1 MQRARDS
8 VAYLIQLTIII
19 RCRGYYESKFVF
31 APRVLMEKVEWNVW
45 AKERQL
51 HLAQKDLKKLKEQ
64 LKNAETTKA
73 QVLVE
78 LEKAK
83 RVVEDLSQKLKV
95 LGESRE
101 SAIQA
106 TEASK
111 NQAKQLKEEKCGDPG
126 GTNGAWKEELE
137 TAVNNYA
144 SVITELDVAKK
155 ELSKIRQ
162 GYDLSSEARVSAL
175 KQAAEAED
183 AMKANTKRACEL
195 SKEIL
200 AVQES
205 VEKTNAEFVQAH
217 QLQEE
222 TLAKQKVLR
231 QSYEAIL
238 EESKKKL
245 LDLKKE
251 FNPELTKNLEVQP
264 SLDAWWKLLG
274 WSWRMVEL
282 RKSKSELE
290 ARVASEE
297 MILTLKQL
305 LSETENAKRETEDM
319 KSEAAELKMEDAVTK
334 LVLEDAE
341 TKLKGVLEEVEAA
354 KAAEASAL
362 DQIKVLS
369 MRTSPSHSSTSEPG
383 ARITISREEFETLV
397 KKVEESDKLAD
408 IKVAAAT
415 AQVEVAKASENEFL
429 KRAEAAKR
437 TVEGELRKWREQ
449 EQKKA
454 AEAAS
459 RILAETLM
467 SPELSPQHYRIQM
480 QTRKRNHVGG
490 GSSS

>member
-1 MQRARDS
+1 MFLWFVILYS
-8 VAYLIQLTIII
+8 VWEK
-19 RCRGYYESKFVF
+19 ESQV
-31 APRVLMEKVEWNVW
+31 N
-45 AKERQL
+45 
-51 HLAQKDLKKLKEQ
+51 LAHKDLKKLKEQ

-95 LGESRE
+95 LSESRE

-111 NQAKQLKEEKCGDPG
+111 SQAKQLKEEKCGDPD
-126 GTNGAWKEELE
+126 GTNHAWKEELE
-137 TAVNNYA
+137 TAVNNFA
-144 SVITELDVAKK
+144 SVITELDVAKQ

-162 GYDLSSEARVSAL
+162 GYDLSLEARVSAL
-175 KQAAEAED
+175 KQTAEAED

-274 WSWRMVEL
+274 WSWRM
-282 RKSKSELE
+282 
-290 ARVASEE
+290 
-297 MILTLKQL
+297 
-305 LSETENAKRETEDM
+305 
-319 KSEAAELKMEDAVTK
+319 
-334 LVLEDAE
+334 
-341 TKLKGVLEEVEAA
+341 
-354 KAAEASAL
+354 
-362 DQIKVLS
+362 
-369 MRTSPSHSSTSEPG
+369 
-383 ARITISREEFETLV
+383 
-397 KKVEESDKLAD
+397 
-408 IKVAAAT
+408 
-415 AQVEVAKASENEFL
+415 
-429 KRAEAAKR
+429 
-437 TVEGELRKWREQ
+437 
-449 EQKKA
+449 
-454 AEAAS
+454 
-459 RILAETLM
+459 
-467 SPELSPQHYRIQM
+467 
-480 QTRKRNHVGG
+480 
-490 GSSS
+490 